1 MRSSLCMVIVS
12 TLVTIWSEGCQRSPA
27 GQSQSTASSSR
38 ASDQARVERD
48 GMVLIK
54 GGKFLMGTDDGM
66 PFEAPIHEVSVKSFW
81 IDRHEVSVAEFAKFV
96 AATGYKTDAE
106 NFGWSGAFNIKNVI
120 WEKTRGANWNNPDV
134 SA

>member
-1 MRSSLCMVIVS
+1 MVIVS
-12 TLVTIWSEGCQRSPA
+12 ALVTISLEGCQPTRHVRSQPP
-27 GQSQSTASSSR
+27 ASSSR

-106 NFGWSGAFNIKNVI
+106 KFGWSGAFNIKNVR
-120 WEKTRGANWNNPDV
+120 WEKTRGANWHHPDGPASESV
-134 SA
+134 